1 MPVPIPS
8 NLTLYIEAHRKWVR
22 VVQETKALMEKDKEL
37 QTKAAKGLR
46 LKERRIPPEVLG
58 GLYAKYCSLANR
70 MYQSYLDSVQ
80 LQRAPYIA
88 DIIRVI
94 MRRLYELRK
103 ELVLLIVN
111 DYIYVDAAL
120 MQQHFTPQD
129 IEVVVPCHF
138 AMETREDSIEAI
150 LQEMWAESIKRMAAP
165 TLVHQSTSALYNRQL
180 SSEEAVAEVPTVPTK
195 KESIIVVPEEYIRA
209 TIIQSHERYRQY
221 FMRDYAA
228 KCMRRRMYFA
238 KKVKPAPE
246 FLRTAAATLVQR
258 VYRRFMEIKRQ
269 RMRDYR
275 RDILLGIIP
284 DPWREG
290 RGHDL
295 KEESKKI
302 YSLRR
307 RTNERT
313 RQKYMEELDRE
324 NTRLI
329 WLKRDLQIED
339 ITEHIRE
346 WFKEWFYG
354 YGFFPIYPYDA
365 EGGTILVIS
374 EQYITVEE
382 KQEADEK
389 LRLATKGKT
398 KEMLREEKKRAKFDA
413 IEKALAEKER
423 EKKMAELEY
432 KLRGNPLFDP
442 GYKIKQSRNMEDLH
456 KVLQR
461 YHGCWSFYD
470 SFSPEL
476 DGEVVYGYIRAIMS
490 EELMN
495 QLHLECRRY
504 VDELMRLELKLLVDT
519 HKLEYKSM
527 GWKYPGIKPKRP
539 PSPVR
544 VRQPFNVDFDKLDRF
559 KYLFDLGLISKPSGK
574 IGDIIGDSNYVA
586 YECNI
591 ADPNSSFPPPG
602 YGDVRRRLVLSC
614 VFGVGFEPGA
624 ARNRAVL
631 LLGPPRNGKSFLV
644 DCVAGEMNA
653 VKIDI
658 SPEMVS
664 AVVARPAK
672 TVQDVFL
679 AARVFQPCVV
689 YMRNVE
695 RVFVKPVPP
704 DQKYLKASR
713 VKAVLAKCVKGIAA
727 EDKIIFIATCTTP
740 YGFRPGPMVSI
751 FDEMIL
757 VPRTDYNSL
766 QLFLYHR
773 LQSIRSVER
782 DFCVQSLAKMLQGY
796 GFGVIMEVFKQVMSA
811 ERIVRLNIT
820 PLSPM
825 EFYDAMENC
834 GFEALSIED
843 YRQQYEEFFIKHS
856 YLKKPRAEL
865 ADINRRR
872 ADVYEKLRKKAE
884 KEKKEKEKK
893 KE

>member
-1 MPVPIPS
+1 MPAPIPS
-8 NLTLYIEAHRKWVR
+8 NLTMYIEAHRKWVR
-22 VVQETKALMEKDKEL
+22 VVQETKALMEKDREL
-37 QTKAAKGLR
+37 QTKASEGLR
-46 LKERRIPPEVLG
+46 LKQRHIPPEVLG
-58 GLYAKYCSLANR
+58 GLYAKYCDLANR

-120 MQQHFTPQD
+120 VQQHFTPQD

-138 AMETREDSIEAI
+138 AMETRKDSIEEV
-150 LQEMWAESIKRMAAP
+150 LQDIWAESIERMAAP
-165 TLVHQSTSALYNRQL
+165 SMVHKSTSALHNRQL
-180 SSEEAVAEVPTVPTK
+180 SSEEAVAAVPMK
-195 KESIIVVPEEYIRA
+195 KESVIVVPEEYIRA

-228 KCMRRRMYFA
+228 KCTRRRMYFA
-238 KKVKPAPE
+238 KKVKPAPLP
-246 FLRTAAATLVQR
+246 LRTEAATLIQR
-258 VYRRFMEIKRQ
+258 VYRRCMEIKRQ
-269 RMRDYR
+269 RMRDYK
-275 RDILLGIIP
+275 RDVLLGIVP

-290 RGHDL
+290 RKLNL
-295 KEESKKI
+295 KENTKKI
-302 YSLRR
+302 YLLRR

-313 RQKYMEELDRE
+313 RQKYMEEMDRE

-339 ITEHIRE
+339 ITDHIRE

-365 EGGTILVIS
+365 EGGTILVIR

-382 KQEADEK
+382 KYEEDEK
-389 LRLATKGKT
+389 LKAATKGKT
-398 KEMLREEKKRAKFDA
+398 KEMLRDEKKRAKFDA
-413 IEKALAEKER
+413 IEKALAQKEKE
-423 EKKMAELEY
+423 KKLAEQEY
-432 KLRGNPLFDP
+432 KFKCNPLFDL
-442 GYKIKQSRNMEDLH
+442 GYKIKQSPNMEDLH
-456 KVLQR
+456 QVLQS
-461 YHGCWSFYD
+461 YYSCWSVYD

-476 DGEVVYGYIRAIMS
+476 EGEVVYGYIHAIMS

-495 QLHLECRRY
+495 QLHVECRRY
-504 VDELMRLELKLLVDT
+504 VDELMRLELTLLVDA
-519 HKLEYKSM
+519 HKLDYKMM
-527 GWKYPGIKPKRP
+527 GWKYPKIKPKRP
-539 PSPVR
+539 PPIR
-544 VRQPFNVDFDKLDRF
+544 VPKPFNVDVDKLDRF
-559 KYLFDLGLISKPSGK
+559 KYLFDLGILSKPSGK
-574 IGDIIGDSNYVA
+574 IDDIIGDSNYVA

-591 ADPNSSFPPPG
+591 TDPNSSFPPPG
-602 YGDVRRRLVLSC
+602 YGDVRRRLALSC
-614 VFGVGFEPGA
+614 VFGAGFEPGA
-624 ARNRAVL
+624 VRNRAVL

-664 AVVARPAK
+664 AVVKWPAK

-695 RVFVKPVPP
+695 RVFLNPVPP
-704 DQKYLKASR
+704 EQRYLNASR

-727 EDKIIFIATCTTP
+727 EDKIIFMATCSTP
-740 YGFRPGPMVSI
+740 YGFPAAPMVSI

-773 LQSIRSVER
+773 LQSIRSMER

-796 GFGVIMEVFKQVMSA
+796 GFGVIMEVFNRVMSA

-820 PLSPM
+820 PLSPV
-825 EFYDAMENC
+825 EFHNAMESF
-834 GFEALSIED
+834 GFEALSME
-843 YRQQYEEFFIKHS
+843 
-856 YLKKPRAEL
+856 
-865 ADINRRR
+865 
-872 ADVYEKLRKKAE
+872 V
-884 KEKKEKEKK
+884 
-893 KE
+893 